1 MKRDCPPFE
10 VIMTVCGACDWMGR
24 ELWLWVWTRVWTGK
38 LWVWTGI
45 PWVCICFQELKK
57 MNRDAS
63 YMWVIV
69 FGVSDTKMDIIYEFF
84 KHLRHK
90 QFTKYLIS

>member
-1 MKRDCPPFE
+1 
-10 VIMTVCGACDWMGR
+10 
-24 ELWLWVWTRVWTGK
+24 
-38 LWVWTGI
+38 
-45 PWVCICFQELKK
+45 
-57 MNRDAS
+57 
-63 YMWVIV
+63 MWVIV